1 MFCFVKTSCDQDY
14 PESILHTKQ
23 RNKMLKHV
31 ENNVHE
37 GDRTF
42 EGLVGGH
49 RIDLIEVCAPWDS
62 PLRQAVRELGGTA
75 LALGIHNGY
84 DLTTQEGY
92 RKAISTIREL
102 RPRYLHISPPCFL
115 WSSFQNCTKR
125 NEQQRQEFE
134 HMRCSSKRLI
144 TRCARLLEIQLK
156 ELDGQGG
163 HSDTFHGGGEHPLR
177 AQSWRATNMGHMA
190 RMCGGRFTV
199 HGCCHG
205 MIDPN

>member
-23 RNKMLKHV
+23 HNKMLKHV

-62 PLRQAVRELGGTA
+62 PLCQAVRELGGTA

-115 WSSFQNCTKR
+115 WSSFQNCTTKR
-125 NEQQRQEFE
+125 TT
-134 HMRCSSKRLI
+134 K
-144 TRCARLLEIQLK
+144 TR
-156 ELDGQGG
+156 
-163 HSDTFHGGGEHPLR
+163 
-177 AQSWRATNMGHMA
+177 
-190 RMCGGRFTV
+190 V
-199 HGCCHG
+199 
-205 MIDPN
+205 